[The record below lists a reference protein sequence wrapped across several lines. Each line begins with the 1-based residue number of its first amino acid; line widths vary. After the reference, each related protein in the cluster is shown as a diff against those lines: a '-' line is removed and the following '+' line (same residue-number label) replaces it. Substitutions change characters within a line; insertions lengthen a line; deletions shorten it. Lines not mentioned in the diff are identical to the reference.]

1 MRCYLVFFIFASIHL
16 FAAAETLRYNVNWPS
31 GLSLGEATLSVD
43 NLDASAVSRRFE
55 MRLDASVPGYG
66 VADEITALASSAYCS
81 TQLDKK
87 LKHGAR
93 NTNERLEFK
102 ASEGILERTTVQTQ
116 KPGVS
121 RVPIGPCARDALTM
135 VYFLR
140 SELKLGRVP
149 AAQTVYF
156 GAAYQLSFKY
166 LGAAPVSLGSGT
178 EQADRVQI
186 QIKGPASLNTL
197 EVFFGRDPLRTPLLF
212 RVPLLLGTFAME
224 LQR

>member
-1 MRCYLVFFIFASIHL
+1 MSRQFVVLL
-16 FAAAETLRYNVNWPS
+16 FACLKLSAASETLRYNVNWPS
-31 GLSLGEATLSVD
+31 GLSLGEATLAVD
-43 NLDASAVSRRFE
+43 NLDASAAARRFE
-55 MRLDASVPGYG
+55 LRLDASVPGYA
-66 VADEITALASSAYCS
+66 VADEITALASSTYCS

-93 NTNERLEFK
+93 NTSERLEFK
-102 ASEGILERTTVQTQ
+102 TSEGILVRTTQSA
-116 KPGVS
+116 KGGVS
-121 RVPIGPCARDALTM
+121 KVPIGTCARDALTM

-149 AAQTVYF
+149 TAQTVYF

-166 LGAAPVSLGSGT
+166 LGAAPVAMASGT

-186 QIKGPASLNTL
+186 LIKGPASQNTL

-212 RVPLLLGTFAME
+212 KVPLALGTFVME